1 MSGKESTSNPQMR
14 EIFGLTLAELGETYN
29 DILVLDAD
37 LHTST
42 RIVHF
47 KEKFP
52 YRFIQVGIAEQN
64 LFGMSAGLA
73 LAGFIP
79 FPCTFASFV
88 SRKAID
94 QFALSICFPSLN
106 VKVPGSYVGI
116 PTSKAGASHN
126 SFEDIA
132 FMRTIP
138 NLKVAAPGDPEDM
151 RAVMRTAYETPGPV
165 YFRVVRYSLPNIF
178 GEGHTFKWGK
188 GEIVKEGSDV
198 TIFGTGMMTDRC
210 LKASQLLE
218 NDGIQAEVIHLA
230 SIKPIDSE
238 LIIESVSKTGC
249 AVTAENASII
259 AGFGAAVAE
268 VLVENYPVPMKRI
281 GVRDKWIDSGE
292 IEELFEYYHMQ
303 PGDIVTA
310 AKQSIEMKEKKNAR

>member
-1 MSGKESTSNPQMR
+1 MSDKKNTTNPQMR
-14 EIFGLTLAELGETYN
+14 EVFGLTLAELGEEFK

-52 YRFIQVGIAEQN
+52 DRFIQLGIAEQN
-64 LFGMSAGLA
+64 LFGVAAGLA
-73 LAGFIP
+73 TVGYKP

-88 SRKAID
+88 SRKSID
-94 QFALSICFPSLN
+94 QFALSICFPKLD

-132 FMRTIP
+132 YMRTIP
-138 NLKVAAPGDPEDM
+138 NLKVAAPGDPADM
-151 RAVMRTAYETPGPV
+151 RAIMKMAYETPGPV
-165 YFRVVRYSLPNIF
+165 YFRVVRYSLPDLF
-178 GEGHTFKWGK
+178 GEDHVFEWGK
-188 GEIVKEGSDV
+188 GKLVREGSDV
-198 TIFGTGMMTDRC
+198 TLFGTGMMTDRC
-210 LKASQLLE
+210 LKAAELLKE
-218 NDGIQAEVIHLA
+218 NNIQAEVIHLA
-230 SIKPIDSE
+230 SIKPIDSRM
-238 LIIESVSKTGC
+238 IIESVSKTGC

-281 GVRDKWIDSGE
+281 GVPDKWIDSGE
-292 IEELFEYYHMQ
+292 IEDLFALYNMQ
-303 PGDIVTA
+303 PEDIVKA
-310 AKQSIEMKEKKNAR
+310 AVESIKMKEGKKK

>member
-1 MSGKESTSNPQMR
+1 MTADFHEANPQMR
-14 EIFGLTLAELGETYN
+14 EIFGLTLAELGQQHE
-29 DILVLDAD
+29 DIIAVDAD

-52 YRFIQVGIAEQN
+52 ERFIQVGIAEQN
-64 LFGMSAGLA
+64 LFGISAGLA
-73 LAGFIP
+73 LAGFVP

-88 SRKAID
+88 SRKSVD
-94 QFALSICFPSLN
+94 QFALSICFPALN

-126 SFEDIA
+126 SIEDIA
-132 FMRTIP
+132 YMRTIP

-178 GEGHTFKWGK
+178 KNGHVFKWGK
-188 GEIVKEGSDV
+188 GEILQEGDDV
-198 TIFGTGMMTDRC
+198 TLFGTGMMTDRC
-210 LKASQLLE
+210 LKASEILRK
-218 NDGIQAEVIHLA
+218 DGIRAEVVHLA
-230 SIKPIDSE
+230 SIKPIDAD
-238 LIIESVSKTGC
+238 LIIKSVSKTGC

-259 AGFGAAVAE
+259 AGFGSAVAE
-268 VLVENYPVPMKRI
+268 VLVENYPVPMMRI
-281 GVRDKWIDSGE
+281 GVRDQWIDSGE
-292 IEELFEYYHMQ
+292 IEELFAHYQMQ
-303 PGDIVTA
+303 PEDIAEA
-310 AKQSIEMKEKKNAR
+310 AKKAIEMKEARK

>member
-1 MSGKESTSNPQMR
+1 MSYTETTKNPQMR
-14 EIFGLTLAELGETYN
+14 EVFGLTLAELGEEFK

-52 YRFIQVGIAEQN
+52 DRFLQVGIAEQN
-64 LFGMSAGLA
+64 LFGIAAGLA
-73 LAGFIP
+73 TTGFKP

-94 QFALSICFPSLN
+94 QFALSICFAELD

-126 SFEDIA
+126 SIEDIA
-132 FMRTIP
+132 YMRTIP
-138 NLKVAAPGDPEDM
+138 NLKVAAPGDPADM
-151 RAVMRTAYETPGPV
+151 RAIMRTAYLTPGPV
-165 YFRVVRYSLPNIF
+165 YFRVVRYSLPDLF
-178 GEGHTFKWGK
+178 GEDHTFEWGK
-188 GEIVKEGSDV
+188 GRLVREGSDV
-198 TIFGTGMMTDRC
+198 TLFGTGMMTDRC
-210 LKASQLLE
+210 LKAADLLQE
-218 NDGIQAEVIHLA
+218 KKISAEVIHLA
-230 SIKPIDSE
+230 SIKPIDSQMI
-238 LIIESVSKTGC
+238 LSSVAKTGC
-249 AVTAENASII
+249 AVTAENASIV

-281 GVRDKWIDSGE
+281 GIRDQWVDSGE
-292 IEELFEYYHMQ
+292 IEDLFTHYQMQ
-303 PGDIVTA
+303 PQDIARA
-310 AKQSIEMKEKKNAR
+310 AEESMKMKESRSK